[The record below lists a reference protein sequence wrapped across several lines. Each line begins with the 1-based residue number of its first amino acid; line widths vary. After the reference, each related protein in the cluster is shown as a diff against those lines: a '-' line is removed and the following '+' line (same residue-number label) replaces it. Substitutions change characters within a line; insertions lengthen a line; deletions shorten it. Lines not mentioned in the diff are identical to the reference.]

1 MLIATITALILIF
14 GGGGSLENY
23 LLNIKKPAKAAVEE
37 KATVKELVS
46 LSKDLGKQLKTA
58 NKDLTELQTQFVDLH
73 AKQNLTQQDFEPLID
88 AMLDIEHSAQQ
99 EILDTREAMKKL
111 LTEDEWQQIF
121 ATDNR

>member
-14 GGGGSLENY
+14 GGGGSLEHY

-73 AKQNLTQQDFEPLID
+73 AKQDLTQQDFEPLID

-121 ATDNR
+121 SKDDR